1 MQKKKPLFS
10 DIIKPER
17 LLIKKD
23 PHHEI
28 MEKKYSGAMEGD
40 KKLHHK
46 RDRRDYRRIIE
57 ESIEDEE

>member
-17 LLIKKD
+17 LIIKKD

-28 MEKKYSGAMEGD
+28 LENKYSGSMGGD

-46 RDRRDYRRIIE
+46 RNRRDYKRIIE
-57 ESIEDEE
+57 ESLGDEE